1 MTSCGRIYLQYMKK
15 FLALFTDDKKIRKHA
30 LSDKEALIIRQGR
43 EQFKKL
49 VDRGLTIPVVLL

>member
-1 MTSCGRIYLQYMKK
+1 MKK
-15 FLALFTDDKKIRKHA
+15 FLALFTADKKIRKHT

-49 VDRGLTIPVVLL
+49 VDRGLTIPVAFL